1 MPSSTLISTTHSAA
15 TSADEEKKDDSQTIQ
30 ELLKK
35 IYKLDDA
42 QRRQLFQILKEMESK
57 GQSLLLLTHSS
68 CLGSRHNQL
77 SSARNKLR
85 SKEAPNR

>member
-57 GQSLLLLTHSS
+57 GNLSGASLNDSLQKIL
-68 CLGSRHNQL
+68 
-77 SSARNKLR
+77 
-85 SKEAPNR
+85 